1 MSVNDDDVKVT
12 EYVKSATGLASNAQL
27 DLAGN
32 EIMKSYH
39 IKKRIISNHI
49 KSYHIKKRII
59 SNIKKEV
66 GGYPLIH

>member
-1 MSVNDDDVKVT
+1 MNRKAYFQATEKSASVNDDEVKVT

-39 IKKRIISNHI
+39 IKKRIM
-49 KSYHIKKRII
+49 

-66 GGYPLIH
+66 GGYALIH